1 MTTDDDMTASMD
13 SVPSVVD
20 PSGSSD
26 QSQNV
31 GGGAM
36 DLSGQSFSGPSFLS
50 STDFMSEGPQAHI
63 PGPCPM
69 AMIDQHSVATADPYF
84 CLRLQHDRQAGKE
97 PEEHKPGKPD
107 KKSKNCSSVKNT
119 KPTIKQET
127 KASRKAT
134 KTAACT
140 TSERE
145 GPRKDK
151 ESTDKAPVKPSKHSA
166 KKNQLRKRKD
176 KEPSS
181 SDSDSSD
188 DPSSSGDFG
197 GSSDWEHGLEE
208 ELAPAAMPTSA
219 APIAFRPCIHYNT
232 VEKFDPD
239 SKREVRVNWWERFV
253 YVAALG
259 M

>member
-1 MTTDDDMTASMD
+1 MTAEME
-13 SVPSVVD
+13 VAAAVVLSAAKNVNVKTQQD
-20 PSGSSD
+20 AIDLGVEARL
-26 QSQNV
+26 QS
-31 GGGAM
+31 
-36 DLSGQSFSGPSFLS
+36 
-50 STDFMSEGPQAHI
+50 
-63 PGPCPM
+63 
-69 AMIDQHSVATADPYF
+69 
-84 CLRLQHDRQAGKE
+84 LRLQHDRQAGKE